1 MRTAVVPLMNCIRP
15 ITLRVGEGFFLAQLG
30 GLSFER
36 PRRKIRV
43 LMSPRPRQ
51 AGGANDNLQ
60 MCLCRR
66 DWRNVNCIF
75 FFIGHSGLAV
85 CRDLKRQ
92 PVGALCPSQDACIA
106 ARPNVFHCFYQ
117 SSGLSLYGYPRCMA
131 STGLIPRACNAIALN
146 RKSKWRQ

>member
-1 MRTAVVPLMNCIRP
+1 VMKSRRLTGCPWRGSKFIVTSSARVVSRAIQQKAGAH
-15 ITLRVGEGFFLAQLG
+15 VHFGSLAAEP
-30 GLSFER
+30 SR
-36 PRRKIRV
+36 PRSRPRSRPMSAMPHERKLKIRV

-117 SSGLSLYGYPRCMA
+117 SSGLSL
-131 STGLIPRACNAIALN
+131 
-146 RKSKWRQ
+146 